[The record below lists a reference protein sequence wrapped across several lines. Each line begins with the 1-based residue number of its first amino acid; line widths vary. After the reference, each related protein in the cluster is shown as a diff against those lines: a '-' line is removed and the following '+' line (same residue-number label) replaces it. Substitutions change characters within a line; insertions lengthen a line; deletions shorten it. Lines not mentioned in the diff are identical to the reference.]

1 MRSTNIRY
9 LILMTKS
16 SFPWPTMDFANM
28 AIQSTMLAIESQ
40 QVIAMRLTQMAL
52 GGPDVAAEAE
62 LMVSEKMAA
71 MAEGG
76 KMMLM
81 AALGGSHDMGHA
93 QVMQMYRRKVRANKK
108 RLAKV

>member
-1 MRSTNIRY
+1 
-9 LILMTKS
+9 MTKPS
-16 SFPWPTMDFANM
+16 YFWPNFDFAKM
-28 AIQSTMLAIESQ
+28 AMQSTMLAIESQ

-52 GGPDVAAEAE
+52 GGPDVAREAE

-76 KMMLM
+76 KMMMM
-81 AALGGSHDMGHA
+81 ATLGGSHDMGHS
-93 QVMQMYRRKVRANKK
+93 QVMQMYRRKVRANKR